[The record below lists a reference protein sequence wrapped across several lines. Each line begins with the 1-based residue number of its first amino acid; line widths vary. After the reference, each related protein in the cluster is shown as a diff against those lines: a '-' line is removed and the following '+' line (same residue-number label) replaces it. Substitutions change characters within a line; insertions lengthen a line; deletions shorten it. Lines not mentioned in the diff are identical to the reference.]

1 MLIGLSPLP
10 ERQVMHI
17 DIELDP
23 SIGERLF
30 AVAEQQ
36 GQSASALI
44 AQALQAWLAER
55 SAWPAAVANFEGIPD
70 APRFEALRDVMPAP
84 TDDPLA

>member
-1 MLIGLSPLP
+1 
-10 ERQVMHI
+10 MHI

-44 AQALQAWLAER
+44 SQALQAWLAER
-55 SAWPAAVANFEGIPD
+55 SAWPATVANFKGVPD
-70 APRFEALRDVMPAP
+70 APRFEALRTTLRAP

>member
-1 MLIGLSPLP
+1 
-10 ERQVMHI
+10 MHL

-23 SIGERLF
+23 TIGERLF

-44 AQALQAWLAER
+44 TQALQAWLAER
-55 SAWPAAVANFEGIPD
+55 SDYWPAAVANFEGVAD
-70 APRFEALRDVMPAP
+70 APRFEAFREGMPAP
-84 TDDPLA
+84 TEDPLA

>member
-1 MLIGLSPLP
+1 
-10 ERQVMHI
+10 MHI

-55 SAWPAAVANFEGIPD
+55 SAWPAAVAD
-70 APRFEALRDVMPAP
+70 SCVRLRSRLSASRP
-84 TDDPLA
+84 

>member
-1 MLIGLSPLP
+1 
-10 ERQVMHI
+10 MHL

-23 SIGERLF
+23 TIGERLF

-44 AQALQAWLAER
+44 TQALQAWLAER
-55 SAWPAAVANFEGIPD
+55 SDWPAAVANFEGVAD
-70 APRFEALRDVMPAP
+70 APRFETLREGKPAP
-84 TDDPLA
+84 TEDPLA